1 MKKNYSDEEI
11 RDQVTEFYDNIA
23 NGKTHTQVKSID
35 LYKSLGYDENLLKKL
50 PEEISSGLSC
60 GNPLDNLILQKDD
73 VLLDLGCGMG
83 LDVFMA
89 RLKYPDSK
97 MIYGMDRLDSMIK
110 KASMVRDKKKFKNIE
125 FKRGELIDM
134 PFEDNSIDKIISN
147 CVINLEPNKLKVYE
161 EIHRI
166 LKPNGMFIISDI
178 TLKKNLNE
186 DILSL
191 DNIYGS

>member
-1 MKKNYSDEEI
+1 MSKQYTDEEI
-11 RDQVTEFYDNIA
+11 RQQVKKFYDNIA
-23 NGKTHTQVKSID
+23 QGKTTTKVKSID
-35 LYKSLGYDENLLKKL
+35 LYKSLGYDTKLLQQL

-60 GNPLDNLILQKDD
+60 GNPLDNLVLKDTD
-73 VLLDLGCGMG
+73 TLLDLGCGMG

-89 RLKYPDSK
+89 RIKYPNSNT
-97 MIYGMDRLDSMIK
+97 IYGMDRLKSMIE
-110 KASMVRDKKKFKNIE
+110 KAEKVRDKKEFKKIE
-125 FKRGELIDM
+125 FVQGELIEM

-147 CVINLEPNKLKVYE
+147 CVINLEPNKLQVYR

-178 TLKKNLNE
+178 TLKKPLTKE
-186 DILSL
+186 IMSL